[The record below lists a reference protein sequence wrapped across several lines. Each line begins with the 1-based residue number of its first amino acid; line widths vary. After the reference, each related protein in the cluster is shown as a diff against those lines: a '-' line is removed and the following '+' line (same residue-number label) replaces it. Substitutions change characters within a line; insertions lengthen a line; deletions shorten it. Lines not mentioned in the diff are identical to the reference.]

1 MNFDV
6 VIEPGKPGQFDVIV
20 DGEVIATKSRKLLQK
35 LTFTGF
41 PKHEDVLAK
50 LEELKKVKS

>member
-1 MNFDV
+1 MDIDV
-6 VIEPGKPGQFDVIV
+6 VIEPGNPGQFDVLV
-20 DGEVIATKSRKLLQK
+20 DGEVIASKSRNLLQK

-50 LEELKKVKS
+50 LETMKKVKG